1 MNVSQ
6 QIRFAKNIVQKMNK
20 DIRFKKLQPTIL
32 KLNIKIQEWQIAI
45 TNAKSGG
52 KFKAIKKIEKGLTV
66 RDLIFQLAA
75 EIEILAKDDEK
86 AIVASGAFGWTLRR
100 FWVGRRKLVREENPM
115 LIAVKVGVLAISNR
129 PYVGEPKDRSEEDR
143 DRDQSVPETAEVGDG
158 RCSGRR

>member
-1 MNVSQ
+1 MIPSIALPFKQMNVSQ

-66 RDLIFQLAA
+66 RDLIFHLAA
-75 EIEILAKDDEK
+75 EVEILAKDDEK
-86 AIVASGAFGWTLRR
+86 AIVASGFENKREFALFENAFSPNQIEEL
-100 FWVGRRKLVREENPM
+100 LV
-115 LIAVKVGVLAISNR
+115 AI
-129 PYVGEPKDRSEEDR
+129 V
-143 DRDQSVPETAEVGDG
+143 
-158 RCSGRR
+158 